1 MSNLNYII
9 HNYLSMR
16 ENSKIDELVLAAV
29 MYYVINK
36 TEWLSEINENT
47 QDA

>member
-36 TEWLSEINENT
+36 TEWLSEVNENT
-47 QDA
+47 IDT

>member
-36 TEWLSEINENT
+36 TEWLSEVKKKKK
-47 QDA
+47 DA